1 MAIARN
7 IALTVFCAMMAVL
20 ATGERSWALL
30 AIAATSGAVVV
41 FTSGAHVI
49 FTRGLWFDTE
59 VDEWCSDI
67 DTVVDM
73 QDAHDARMR
82 REARV

>member
-1 MAIARN
+1 MNGLDI
-7 IALTVFCAMMAVL
+7 LTWLLCLAFLYACFRVAVFMHQ
-20 ATGERSWALL
+20 
-30 AIAATSGAVVV
+30 
-41 FTSGAHVI
+41 AH
-49 FTRGLWFDTE
+49 E
-59 VDEWCSDI
+59 PVDEWCSDI